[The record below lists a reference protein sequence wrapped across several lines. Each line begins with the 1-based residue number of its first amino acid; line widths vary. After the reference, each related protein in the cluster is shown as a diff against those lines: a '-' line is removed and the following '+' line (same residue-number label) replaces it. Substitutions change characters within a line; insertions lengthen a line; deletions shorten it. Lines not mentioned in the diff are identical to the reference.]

1 MKCMLRLLV
10 GVGAAALLFSCATGE
25 EAAGDKAYDTAKK
38 ASGDVRRTQLKT
50 AYINYRKAVTAN
62 PNKVSTKLRNR
73 FLEMCIV
80 RANMVLNEGS
90 ATMDAIP
97 LLMDDIEGQLKD
109 DASSD
114 LRQQYAAFLVQL
126 GDSSKAKFKFV
137 DALKYY
143 DRAIEKAADAAPFRE
158 KRAGVIKGVVRE
170 NCDRGRALYEEGIK
184 DKETGEATLIEA
196 EYYAKVAL
204 YFDSTDTEAQ
214 KLLSD
219 CYKAN
224 IHSLSAFLSVI
235 TQYDDTVMFRK
246 INKYDILLSVT
257 AIKGGTVIFRLHNNS
272 FNPLRMRS
280 EDFSLIDKNGAKYR
294 AAAGSKIEPVLLD
307 QERMIEEGRL
317 NFPVPKAE
325 IKKMVYE
332 NPDGPHYSEKNFY

>member
-25 EAAGDKAYDTAKK
+25 EAAGDKAYETAKK

-73 FLEMCIV
+73 FLEMCIT
-80 RANMVLNEGS
+80 RAKMVLDEGS

-97 LLMDDIEGQLKD
+97 LLMEDIEGQLKD
-109 DASSD
+109 DASPD

-126 GDSSKAKFKFV
+126 GDSSKANLKFV
-137 DALKYY
+137 NALKYY
-143 DRAIEKAADAAPFRE
+143 DRAIEKAADPTPFRE
-158 KRAGVIKGVVRE
+158 KRAGVIKGVVKE
-170 NCDRGRALYEEGIK
+170 NYDRGRALYEEGIK

-204 YFDSTDTEAQ
+204 YFDSTDTDAQ

-235 TQYDDTVMFRK
+235 TDYTDTVMFRK

-257 AIKGGTVIFRLHNNS
+257 AIKGGTVIFRMHNNS

-280 EDFSLIDKNGAKYR
+280 ENFALIDKNGVKYQ
-294 AAAGSKIEPVLLD
+294 AQAGGKIEPVLLD

-317 NFPVPKAE
+317 NFPTPKAE
-325 IKKMVYE
+325 IKKMIYE

>member
-10 GVGAAALLFSCATGE
+10 GVGAAALLFSCATGDE
-25 EAAGDKAYDTAKK
+25 SAGDKAYDMAKK
-38 ASGDVRRTQLKT
+38 TTGDVRRTQLKT
-50 AYINYRKAVTAN
+50 AYMNYRKAVNAD

-73 FLEMCIV
+73 FLEMCIT
-80 RANMVLNEGS
+80 RANMVLNEGGVR
-90 ATMDAIP
+90 MDAIP
-97 LLMDDIEGQLKD
+97 LLMADIEGQLKD
-109 DASSD
+109 DAD
-114 LRQQYAAFLVQL
+114 PALRQNYAAFLVQL
-126 GDSSKAKFKFV
+126 GDSSAENKRFI

-143 DRAIEKAADAAPFRE
+143 DRAVEKAADATPFKD
-158 KRAGVIKGVVRE
+158 KRAGVIKGVVKENTKKGRE
-170 NCDRGRALYEEGIK
+170 LYEDGIK

-204 YFDSTDTEAQ
+204 YFDSTDTDAQ

-224 IHSLSAFLSVI
+224 LHSLSAFLSVI

-246 INKYDILLSVT
+246 INKYDILLSIT
-257 AIKGGTVIFRLHNNS
+257 AIKGGTVLFRMHNNS

-280 EDFSLIDKNGAKYR
+280 ENFYLVDKNGAKYQ
-294 AAAGSKIEPVLLD
+294 ATPGAKIDPVLLD
-307 QERMIEEGRL
+307 QERMIEEGKL

-325 IKKMVYE
+325 VKKFVYE

>member
-25 EAAGDKAYDTAKK
+25 ESAGDKAYDMAKK
-38 ASGDVRRTQLKT
+38 TSGDVRRTQLKT
-50 AYINYRKAVTAN
+50 AYINYRKAVMAA

-73 FLEMCIV
+73 FLEMCIT

-97 LLMDDIEGQLKD
+97 LLMEDIEGQLKD
-109 DASSD
+109 DASAD

-126 GDSSKAKFKFV
+126 GDSSADKQRFI

-143 DRAIEKAADAAPFRE
+143 DRAIEKAADATPFKD
-158 KRAGVIKGVVRE
+158 KRTSVIKGVSQ
-170 NCDRGRALYEEGIK
+170 NNYEIGKMKYDEGIK
-184 DKETGEATLIEA
+184 DKETGESSLIEA

-204 YFDSTDTEAQ
+204 YFDSTNADAQ

-224 IHSLSAFLSVI
+224 LHSLSAFLSVI
-235 TQYDDTVMFRK
+235 TDYTDTVMFRK

-257 AIKGGTVIFRLHNNS
+257 AIKGGTVLFRMHNNS

-280 EDFSLIDKNGAKYR
+280 ENFSLIDKNGVKYQ
-294 AAAGSKIEPVLLD
+294 ALPGTKVEPSLLD
-307 QERMIEEGRL
+307 QERMIEDGKL
-317 NFPVPKAE
+317 NFPTPKAE
-325 IKKMVYE
+325 IKKFVYE